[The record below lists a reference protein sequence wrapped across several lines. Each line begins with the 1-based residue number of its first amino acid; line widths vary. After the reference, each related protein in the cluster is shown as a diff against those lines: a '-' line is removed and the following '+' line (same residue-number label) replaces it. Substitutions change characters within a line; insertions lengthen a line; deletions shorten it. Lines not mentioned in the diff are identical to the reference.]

1 MAKVLVTGAS
11 GFIGSHLVE
20 ALIARG
26 EDVTCLV
33 RSSSNRARLESL
45 GVGFAVGDI
54 NDAASLGPAVAN
66 AEVVYHLAAMLKQP
80 WHADFLTTNAD
91 GVRNVVA
98 AAAARG
104 DAPPTV
110 VMTSSV
116 AAVGPSPDG
125 APLTEAWAPSPV
137 SKYGRSKLN
146 GELAARE
153 YAGQVPVTVV
163 RPPAVFGERDTAMLP
178 MFKSAARGLH
188 VVPGAGTARL
198 SMVHV
203 ADLVQALIAA
213 AARGERLPA
222 NEADAAAG
230 TGVYFAA
237 DERRP
242 TITKLGE
249 LLGSAVGR
257 DRVRVFRA
265 PRVMT
270 RALGGVAEGVA
281 RLRRKPSIIN
291 LDKMTEATAGSWVC
305 SPAKALDQLGWHT
318 SVPLAERL
326 LQTGSWYR
334 TEAWI

>member
-1 MAKVLVTGAS
+1 MTRVLVTGAS
-11 GFIGSHLVE
+11 GFIGSHLVD
-20 ALIARG
+20 ALVGRG
-26 EDVTCLV
+26 DDVTCLV
-33 RSSSNRARLESL
+33 RQSSNRERLESL
-45 GVGFAVGDI
+45 GVGFAIGDI
-54 NDAASLGPAVAN
+54 NDPGSLGDAVAG
-66 AEVVYHLAAMLKQP
+66 AEVVFHLAAMLKQP

-98 AAAARG
+98 ACARAAT
-104 DAPPTV
+104 PPVV

-125 APLTEAWAPSPV
+125 EPVTEAHAPSPV

-153 YAGQVPVTVV
+153 LAAEVPITVV

-198 SMVHV
+198 SMIHV

-213 AARGERLPA
+213 ATEGERLPA
-222 NEADAAAG
+222 READAAPG
-230 TGVYFAA
+230 TGIYFAA

-249 LLGSAVGR
+249 LLGAAVGR
-257 DRVRVFRA
+257 ERVRVFRA
-265 PRVMT
+265 PRLMT
-270 RALGGVAEGVA
+270 QALGGVAEGVA
-281 RLRRKPSIIN
+281 RLRQKPSIIN
-291 LDKMTEATAGSWVC
+291 LDKMIEATAGSWVC
-305 SPAKALDQLGWHT
+305 SPAKAREHLGWQT